1 MDNSEVLNV
10 ELRTSTRKGDNNS
23 LKRNGFLLGNITGR
37 DVESVAIAVKKDEF
51 LKTIKK
57 LGRNSV
63 LKLVVPDG
71 QKFTVMVKDIDV
83 RSVKNE
89 IYHLNFQIVSLTE
102 TLKQDVAIKIIGSE
116 LLESKKLLISSS
128 VDSVLVEGL
137 PQNIPDEIVIDV
149 SDLEAGD
156 SILFSDMKLPKGI
169 TSSFDPDQKIVTVSG
184 SKIIEEVVSESEE
197 EPEGEKAEKQ

>member
-23 LKRNGFLLGNITGR
+23 LKRNGFLLGNIIGK

-71 QKFTVMVKDIDV
+71 KKYTVMAKEIEVKP
-83 RSVKNE
+83 VKNE

-149 SDLEAGD
+149 SELEAGD

-169 TSSFDPDQKIVTVSG
+169 TSSFDPDQKVITVSG

-197 EPEGEKAEKQ
+197 EPDSE